1 MKQHSVI
8 KNFRSWKSGKK
19 WLYAS
24 SVFVLAIGGAIEPLA
39 MAYADTQVQESV
51 SENSINSKN
60 EQSLP
65 AISENSNLDDSQKI
79 SQKSSASQEDT
90 ASKAGGIEK
99 SGSEQSQSSSVQDV
113 NTLLKDTKT
122 VDPLQGIAITT
133 NFSTYFYPNSNIN
146 IKFDITSGNVLK
158 KGDQITLTIPDIIN
172 ISSVKING
180 LGEYGTF
187 AIDNLTRT
195 LTVTFSKD
203 LSGIPELEFIVNMLP
218 SKLGDGAISG
228 KINID
233 GIETPILTSDNA
245 FTIHDYNYEDRSS
258 WIIGGDSGTINDN
271 EIFNNNYLGSH
282 TYLPNQT
289 SMIYYVN
296 VDPSGNQSELTGRKI
311 VFTPDKRT
319 VSSGVSIN
327 PNNFWVSQGPYSSNP
342 QYVSLNDSGWN
353 YTVASDGTI
362 SVDVPDGKQYSGYTI
377 VLKAEQPN
385 INKQA
390 DVFVTSSASGNSN
403 GGVVPQGN
411 SITLWGNYQTTNTVG
426 FIPTLNAS
434 DKTIKQGT
442 SLNDINEWL
451 LENVTA
457 TDIEDGAISDKVT
470 IKDDGGFA
478 QNLTNHKNGP
488 VTVTYKVSDSDGN
501 VVTATAVITIYSDIT
516 VHYQDSDGSK
526 IKDDVIL
533 SGDIGDTYKV
543 DNSAVNVGGFS
554 YDYVSATPDILTGNY
569 GEGGQPTDITLTYT
583 KNEQHITGSDFSMYV
598 GDPTP
603 TVSDFKGSATDK
615 TGADSEVTLDL
626 NGADLKTPGVYTVVL
641 KSADGQTKEVKLTVK
656 ANGQSITGS
665 DFSMYVGDP
674 TPTVSDFK
682 GSATDK
688 TGAASEV
695 TVDLNGAD
703 LKTAGVYTVV
713 LKSADGQ
720 TKEVK
725 LTVKA
730 NGQSITGSDF
740 SMYVGGPTPTVSD
753 FKGSATDKTGAAS
766 EVTVDLNGADL
777 KTAGVYTVVL
787 KSADGQTKEVK
798 LTVKANGQSITGSDF
813 SMYVG
818 GPTPTVSDFKGSA
831 TDKTGAA
838 SEVTVDL
845 NGADLKTAGVYTVVL
860 KSADGQTKEVK
871 LTVKALVHT
880 NSSSLNHKDPINN
893 SLSSNIS
900 SSKQPLPQ
908 TGDASSVSV
917 LATFV
922 GVLIMSLVTLLG
934 VSQWK
939 KRD

>member
-24 SVFVLAIGGAIEPLA
+24 SVFVLVIGGAIEPVA
-39 MAYADTQVQESV
+39 MAYADAQVQESA
-51 SENSINSKN
+51 SENSSNSKN
-60 EQSLP
+60 EQSSP
-65 AISENSNLDDSQKI
+65 DISENSDLDDSQDI
-79 SQKSSASQEDT
+79 SQKSSTSQEDT
-90 ASKAGGIEK
+90 ASKAGETEK

-146 IKFDITSGNVLK
+146 INFDITSDNVLK

-172 ISSVKING
+172 ISSIKING

-187 AIDNLTRT
+187 AVDNLTRT

-442 SLNDINEWL
+442 PLNDINEWL

-457 TDIEDGAISDKVT
+457 TDIEDGDITSLISVS
-470 IKDDGGFA
+470 DDGGFSK
-478 QNLTNHKNGP
+478 NWDEHINGP
-488 VTVTYKVSDSDGN
+488 VTVTYTVKDSDGN
-501 VVTATAVITIYSDIT
+501 IVTKTITVTIYSDIT
-516 VHYQDSDGSK
+516 VHYVDENGTILQPTT
-526 IKDDVIL
+526 IL
-533 SGDIGDTYKV
+533 SGK
-543 DNSAVNVGGFS
+543 VGGTYYADIENDITYNEKS
-554 YDYVSATPDILTGNY
+554 YYFILASSNPMGKFGVS
-569 GEGGQPTDITLTYT
+569 GQPTDITLKYR
-583 KNEQHITGSDFSMYV
+583 
-598 GDPTP
+598 
-603 TVSDFKGSATDK
+603 
-615 TGADSEVTLDL
+615 
-626 NGADLKTPGVYTVVL
+626 
-641 KSADGQTKEVKLTVK
+641 

-674 TPTVSDFK
+674 TPTVTDFK

-695 TVDLNGAD
+695 TVDLSQAD
-703 LKTAGVYTVV
+703 LKTAGTYMVT
-713 LKSADGQ
+713 LTSADGQ

-730 NGQSITGSDF
+730 S
-740 SMYVGGPTPTVSD
+740 
-753 FKGSATDKTGAAS
+753 
-766 EVTVDLNGADL
+766 
-777 KTAGVYTVVL
+777 
-787 KSADGQTKEVK
+787 
-798 LTVKANGQSITGSDF
+798 
-813 SMYVG
+813 
-818 GPTPTVSDFKGSA
+818 
-831 TDKTGAA
+831 
-838 SEVTVDL
+838 
-845 NGADLKTAGVYTVVL
+845 
-860 KSADGQTKEVK
+860 
-871 LTVKALVHT
+871 VHT
-880 NSSSLNHKDPINN
+880 NSPSSNHEDPINN
-893 SLSSNIS
+893 SLSSNAT

-917 LATFV
+917 LGTFV

-934 VSQWK
+934 VFQWK
-939 KRD
+939 KRN